1 MFKKNDGFNINEELL
16 TVKLKPILGIIP
28 KVYVTFTIII
38 LPLIIILSLIINT
51 KLNNPGA
58 YLKIKTNINNAHVY
72 LDEKYIGRTPLKKY
86 INATKGTIKI
96 QRLGFESYEKK
107 IEIQHR
113 FFTSYQLNIDLKLK
127 DPDKIIAQ
135 RQKELSIMTKI
146 KNTNDNTK
154 LIPIFSFIVN
164 DLQSSPK
171 HIKKFFKTSIAY
183 IHSDTI
189 FKDFLVAYKNIY
201 SINDNNNQKIWK
213 SLQQNFN
220 LEDRAIIWFFENLD
234 KEQQKQI
241 SNETWFK
248 TLIKKLKN
256 ENKILKFE
264 TKNINLPLTNFKKIK
279 SQNIASIQNYKL
291 YSQNFTL
298 KTTYKLKE
306 FLIQNK
312 NVTKAEYQKFL
323 NENPKWTL
331 NNKDNLIKK
340 ELVDESY
347 LKTFKQMSSNEDI
360 THISY
365 HAAIEYARWYSSNL
379 PKGFKARLPIS
390 QEWELYQ
397 KEVPKAIESLNIN
410 EISKKVGF
418 WNLMQNSSFNE
429 SFLFQDTNDIYPE
442 NSNFNSLITEI
453 RTYNYNNNPTL
464 KPSTKASF
472 LKHWC
477 SPNIGFRIVIE
488 KE

>member
-171 HIKKFFKTSIAY
+171 HIKNFLKPPLHTY
-183 IHSDTI
+183 IQT
-189 FKDFLVAYKNIY
+189 
-201 SINDNNNQKIWK
+201 Q
-213 SLQQNFN
+213 
-220 LEDRAIIWFFENLD
+220 
-234 KEQQKQI
+234 
-241 SNETWFK
+241 
-248 TLIKKLKN
+248 
-256 ENKILKFE
+256 
-264 TKNINLPLTNFKKIK
+264 
-279 SQNIASIQNYKL
+279 
-291 YSQNFTL
+291 
-298 KTTYKLKE
+298 
-306 FLIQNK
+306 
-312 NVTKAEYQKFL
+312 
-323 NENPKWTL
+323 
-331 NNKDNLIKK
+331 
-340 ELVDESY
+340 Y
-347 LKTFKQMSSNEDI
+347 LKTF
-360 THISY
+360 
-365 HAAIEYARWYSSNL
+365 
-379 PKGFKARLPIS
+379 
-390 QEWELYQ
+390 
-397 KEVPKAIESLNIN
+397 
-410 EISKKVGF
+410 
-418 WNLMQNSSFNE
+418 
-429 SFLFQDTNDIYPE
+429 
-442 NSNFNSLITEI
+442 
-453 RTYNYNNNPTL
+453 
-464 KPSTKASF
+464 
-472 LKHWC
+472 
-477 SPNIGFRIVIE
+477 
-488 KE
+488 